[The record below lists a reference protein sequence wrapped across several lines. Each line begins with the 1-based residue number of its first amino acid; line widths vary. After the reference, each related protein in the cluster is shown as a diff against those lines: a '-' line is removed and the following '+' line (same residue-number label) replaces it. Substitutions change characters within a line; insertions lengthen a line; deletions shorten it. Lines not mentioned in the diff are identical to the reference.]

1 MSEALSNQ
9 SPFATNNLLTGLG
22 GLDATTVGNQ
32 SFVVARPQGGG
43 KGGFGGY
50 GTMVGGEGLVGPKG
64 DPGDPGDP
72 GANGDPGDPGLNGD
86 PGFPGEPG
94 PKGDPGDP
102 GPKDSV
108 VQTNSGIYAFACT
121 EGTRPW
127 FIDIVPTG
135 KQTSQKFFDA
145 TCTKETRFLSACGE
159 FELVFAVRQGFN
171 EWYMPEKTTEQMAR
185 ANHFWSQAFV

>member
-1 MSEALSNQ
+1 M
-9 SPFATNNLLTGLG
+9 LTGLG
-22 GLDATTVGNQ
+22 GVEATTAGNQ
-32 SFVVARPQGGG
+32 SYVLGPQRGVTQRLPQD
-43 KGGFGGY
+43 FGGVI
-50 GTMVGGEGLVGPKG
+50 GDGLVGPKG
-64 DPGDPGDP
+64 DPGDPGS
-72 GANGDPGDPGLNGD
+72 NGDPGDPGTPGNPGD
-86 PGFPGEPG
+86 PGTPGGPG

-108 VQTNSGIYAFACT
+108 VQTQSGIYAFACT

-171 EWYMPEKTTEQMAR
+171 DWYMPEKTTEQMAR